1 MKLEE
6 LRWLECR
13 DFSQSYTVH
22 CVFKKGS
29 RNYNIMYAC
38 ESKPV
43 KQSTTYKTM
52 PIQQIYKA
60 RQSNQG
66 QTPIIARF
74 ITKPCANRLS

>member
-1 MKLEE
+1 
-6 LRWLECR
+6 
-13 DFSQSYTVH
+13 
-22 CVFKKGS
+22 
-29 RNYNIMYAC
+29 MYAC

-74 ITKPCANRLS
+74 ITKPCANPLS

>member
-1 MKLEE
+1 
-6 LRWLECR
+6 
-13 DFSQSYTVH
+13 
-22 CVFKKGS
+22 
-29 RNYNIMYAC
+29 MYAC

-66 QTPIIARF
+66 QTPIIVLF
-74 ITKPCANRLS
+74 ITKPCRKSIKLEVKPPFM